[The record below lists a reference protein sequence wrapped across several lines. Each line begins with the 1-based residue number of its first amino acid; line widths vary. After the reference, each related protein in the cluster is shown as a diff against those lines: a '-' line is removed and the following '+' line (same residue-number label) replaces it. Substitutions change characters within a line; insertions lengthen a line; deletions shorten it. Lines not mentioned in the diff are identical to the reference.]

1 MHSYLKAIGF
11 SDITDKKKLD
21 QILKEVIHTYD
32 EKIVVEDGKHHLF
45 AELSKMFG
53 CDFGITVCGEYDEN
67 NEFQMEYYFPYFRGT
82 GITLREQVSIEK
94 HAGKE
99 SFAGACDDMRIGV
112 TIIFYLQNAG
122 EYLTQRGRGNFASGG
137 MYNVTLSGLAKKG
150 TILLPVWKQE
160 GQESQSRID
169 AANRGRLIAA
179 AKNGDEEA
187 MESLTIEDMDTYAMI
202 SGRIENEDIYSIV
215 DTYFMPYGMECDLY
229 SVMGEILECS
239 KMRNQRTEETVWELR
254 IVCNDVELDIC
265 INEND
270 LMGIPEVGRRFKG
283 IVWLQGYVEFD
294 MM

>member
-202 SGRIENEDIYSIV
+202 SERIENEDIYSIV
-215 DTYFMPYGMECDLY
+215 DTYFMPYGVECDRY
-229 SVMGEILECS
+229 SILGEILELHTIE
-239 KMRNQRTEETVWELR
+239 NEETREELYVMKLDVNELQFD
-254 IVCNDVELDIC
+254 VCVPVKEVLG
-265 INEND
+265 E
-270 LMGIPEVGRRFKG
+270 PAVGRRFKANM
-283 IVWLQGYVEFD
+283 WLQGRINF
-294 MM
+294 

>member
-202 SGRIENEDIYSIV
+202 SERIENEDIYSIV

-254 IVCNDVELDIC
+254 IACNDVELDIC

-270 LMGIPEVGRRFKG
+270 SMGIPEVGRRFKG